1 MFLTTDHYSS
11 ISADPSIGTVG
22 NPQDVICLVVTTS
35 GLDPGSVT
43 SIWTGPNGIV
53 TDDDRVTINTT
64 GDSNTYITTLHLS
77 YLLESD
83 EGVYTCN
90 VTTESHNISLN
101 TNLTN
106 FLSKL

>member
-22 NPQDVICLVVTTS
+22 NPQDVICLLATTS
-35 GLDPGSVT
+35 GLNPSSVT
-43 SIWTGPNGIV
+43 SIWTGPNGIF
-53 TDDDRVTINTT
+53 TDDDRVTINAT

-83 EGVYTCN
+83 EGIYRCN
-90 VTTESHNISLN
+90 VTTESHNISLS
-101 TNLTN
+101 TSLTN